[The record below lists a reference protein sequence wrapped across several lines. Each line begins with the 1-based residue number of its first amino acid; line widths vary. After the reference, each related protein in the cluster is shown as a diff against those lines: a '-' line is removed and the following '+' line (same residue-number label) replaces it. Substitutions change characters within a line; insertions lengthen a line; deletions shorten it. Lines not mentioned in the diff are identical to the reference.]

1 MASTRKKSRKY
12 LYLVTALFVIIIVMA
27 ILELTNTTHIFHKQN
42 TPVATTGNSL
52 TKGEQSTNK
61 NTTPSTSNA
70 TNTNGSKTS
79 TGTAS
84 SNQAPLSAPW
94 GTFANVNKA
103 TLNETMES
111 SCNTV
116 PGANCQITF
125 TSGNLTESLSTKTSD
140 SGGAVYWSW
149 TPSSI
154 GLSPGTWHEA
164 MKATLG
170 SQSNSASNDPLTLEV
185 TQ

>member
-1 MASTRKKSRKY
+1 MVSTKKKSRKY
-12 LYLVTALFVIIIVMA
+12 VYLLTAVVVIIVCMTA
-27 ILELTNTTHIFHKQN
+27 LELTNTTHIFHKQN
-42 TPVATTGNSL
+42 TPKATTGNSL
-52 TKGEQSTNK
+52 TKGEGTSAKSTTQSTSGS
-61 NTTPSTSNA
+61 TTTSV
-70 TNTNGSKTS
+70 SQTS
-79 TGTAS
+79 TGTTS

-111 SCNTV
+111 TCNTL
-116 PGANCQITF
+116 PGAKCQITF
-125 TSGNLTESLSTKTSD
+125 TNGNLTESLNTKTSD

-154 GLSPGTWHEA
+154 GLSPGTWHET

-170 SQSNSASNDPLTLEV
+170 SQSNTAINDPLTLEV